1 MYSGKTVLAII
12 DVLYAEVDKEIELS
26 YADGYK
32 QGLLEY
38 APQVEQYKTMSKE
51 LQKVLEKEKRKTFWN
66 TARSVTIGVVAG
78 GILTGLV
85 IGVLQ

>member
-1 MYSGKTVLAII
+1 MYSGATVLAII
-12 DVLYAEVDKEIELS
+12 DVIYAESDIEIELS

-38 APQVEQYKTMSKE
+38 APQVEQYKIMSEE
-51 LQKVLEKEKRKTFWN
+51 LQKALDKEKKATFWK
-66 TARSVTIGVVAG
+66 TASSVTIGVVAG
-78 GILTGLV
+78 GVLAGLI